1 MEKQNFLNKYSSNDV
16 DVSLSDVKQKDKRFN
31 VKIDLTKLSEFLGKE
46 NGVTRINGYV
56 TDAQY
61 SDDYDFGCVNN
72 YIYSL
77 SDIFYYNKNSTL
89 KVVVYLI
96 KPLNLSL
103 KINDKIIR
111 GKLKSKSYCDNV
123 LVYEYE
129 FKGIPLEKDDSEID
143 FHIKQ

>member
-1 MEKQNFLNKYSSNDV
+1 MENENFLNKYSSNDI
-16 DVSLSDVKQKDKRFN
+16 DVSFSDVKQKDKRFN

-77 SDIFYYNKNSTL
+77 INNLYKN
-89 KVVVYLI
+89 
-96 KPLNLSL
+96 
-103 KINDKIIR
+103 
-111 GKLKSKSYCDNV
+111 
-123 LVYEYE
+123 
-129 FKGIPLEKDDSEID
+129 
-143 FHIKQ
+143 